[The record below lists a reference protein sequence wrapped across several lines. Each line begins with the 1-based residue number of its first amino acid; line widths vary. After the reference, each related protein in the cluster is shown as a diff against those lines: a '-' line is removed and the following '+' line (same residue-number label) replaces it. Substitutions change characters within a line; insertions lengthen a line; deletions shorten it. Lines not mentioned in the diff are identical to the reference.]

1 MFEFESL
8 ILSWYFLLFTM
19 PKLVLFFWIELI
31 FLCLITGDQF
41 FCHLSQNDN
50 MYVSKKNSM
59 YHKKEFCFVN
69 SVYLVIDRWYILAC
83 KNAH

>member
-50 MYVSKKNSM
+50 MYVSKKIVYVSQERILFCKFSLSGNWQMIYFSM
-59 YHKKEFCFVN
+59 
-69 SVYLVIDRWYILAC
+69 
-83 KNAH
+83 